1 MQKRGKNPNR
11 TVGSQNRTDG
21 SKSGLLVQGY
31 RLTVHYSELPVRYF
45 EPTVLYKISK
55 FMERNITDCDY
66 FKMP

>member
-11 TVGSQNRTDG
+11 TVGSQNRTNG

-45 EPTVLYKISK
+45 EPTVQNKN
-55 FMERNITDCDY
+55 F
-66 FKMP
+66 